1 MAFDIDD
8 EELKATREKS
18 ADELFA
24 ELGYNNK
31 EDDEDSII
39 KKDNNGKEI
48 QFYKEDREIECYY
61 HVYGDFEIATINM
74 DELQAIYKYCQEK
87 GWLE

>member
-1 MAFDIDD
+1 M
-8 EELKATREKS
+8 KEKS

-61 HVYGDFEIATINM
+61 NVYGDFEIATINM
-74 DELQAIYKYCQEK
+74 DELKAIYKYCQEK